1 MLRTHLHNLRRPA
14 QKNRP
19 CGTTVVE
26 MAIVLP
32 VFFMLIFAAVEFF
45 RLSMLRQY
53 AENVSYEAARTVIV
67 PGGSATEA
75 TAVANDMLNKL
86 GIKNAVVTV
95 TPPTIADS
103 TGNVTV
109 KVTIPTS
116 ENQWLSP
123 FFTSSSKAAAETQL
137 LTERVPSIAVKS
149 VPPPPPPPPPP
160 SPPK

>member
-1 MLRTHLHNLRRPA
+1 
-14 QKNRP
+14 
-19 CGTTVVE
+19 

-103 TGNVTV
+103 TGKITVSTELAVDNLNLAGTAITSTDTNGNIDLTPNGTGEVNISKVDIDAGAIDGTAIGANSASTGAFTTLSATGVT
-109 KVTIPTS
+109 
-116 ENQWLSP
+116 
-123 FFTSSSKAAAETQL
+123 
-137 LTERVPSIAVKS
+137 
-149 VPPPPPPPPPP
+149 
-160 SPPK
+160 